1 MVQARG
7 FPAEC
12 RAFIYSRVLLCHTF
26 VKFFF
31 SFPAFSAPAIRI
43 QKTPAK
49 AAASRH
55 VVVKRPPITD
65 FMKVSYVFT
74 VIPLGAPAK
83 NIAPS
88 GILGMARVRCPDLPA
103 RERIEILPAVSSNVP
118 PSPSKKAGGDL
129 GLRPQNKESGWF
141 YPLSLF
147 LMPTRPRRPGARSS
161 SVGGTG
167 TGL

>member
-12 RAFIYSRVLLCHTF
+12 RAFIYFIVLPYNTF

-31 SFPAFSAPAIRI
+31 SFSAFSAPAIRI
-43 QKTPAK
+43 QKTLAK

-74 VIPLGAPAK
+74 VIPLRAPAK

-88 GILGMARVRCPDLPA
+88 GILGLACVRCPDLPG
-103 RERIEILPAVSSNVP
+103 RERIEILPAVHGV
-118 PSPSKKAGGDL
+118 K
-129 GLRPQNKESGWF
+129 W
-141 YPLSLF
+141 
-147 LMPTRPRRPGARSS
+147 
-161 SVGGTG
+161 
-167 TGL
+167 